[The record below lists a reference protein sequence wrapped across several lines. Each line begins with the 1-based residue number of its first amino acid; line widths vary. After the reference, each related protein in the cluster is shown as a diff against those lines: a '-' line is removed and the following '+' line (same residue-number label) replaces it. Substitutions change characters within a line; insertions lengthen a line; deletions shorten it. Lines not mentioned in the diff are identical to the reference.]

1 MSPKTLHI
9 KQKSIIISHLCKK
22 ENKQTEKTHIYQQHC
37 DKNFS
42 LSFNL
47 LNVCVW
53 VAGVV
58 DRYHH
63 RHFDITPHYTF
74 KIRCFLQLETINTL
88 KAAVLKLFMA
98 HFRNWKPTSLISLL
112 CHLFTVAEVCDKVWF
127 YLNKKITEKHQQTL
141 SPGSTHYPP
150 ASHSSRPT
158 SMVLLVGH
166 FPDKKEL
173 CILISLFIFFSML
186 LLFAVII
193 AVFGLDVMFNVL
205 CFYIKLLDVRIGCIH
220 IINFYAAF
228 HGIQDTR
235 LSWLLA
241 SWLISEVML
250 LCYYY
255 IRTAISYLQT
265 IN

>member
-1 MSPKTLHI
+1 MHSHSTNKCPLKPFTLNKKVSLSAIFVKKKT
-9 KQKSIIISHLCKK
+9 SRRKK
-22 ENKQTEKTHIYQQHC
+22 NTYKQHC

-112 CHLFTVAEVCDKVWF
+112 CHLFTVSEVCDKVWF

-150 ASHSSRPT
+150 ASHSLRPT
-158 SMVLLVGH
+158 SMVLLV
-166 FPDKKEL
+166 PDKKEL
-173 CILISLFIFFSML
+173 CILISLFIFFQCYYCL
-186 LLFAVII
+186 LL
-193 AVFGLDVMFNVL
+193 
-205 CFYIKLLDVRIGCIH
+205 
-220 IINFYAAF
+220 
-228 HGIQDTR
+228 
-235 LSWLLA
+235 
-241 SWLISEVML
+241 
-250 LCYYY
+250 
-255 IRTAISYLQT
+255 
-265 IN
+265 